1 MENNFP
7 YTLWQDIEETIK
19 TRKVVMADLQSFIEK
34 MSAKIQEYSVEMN
47 GEREFFLPHLTGES
61 PAYRRGYAEALHDLW
76 AIEVFTENAAIA
88 DQIQRS
94 FYRLYWSIKLHDS
107 FDRKGVVAAKLR
119 FAILKRDNFR
129 CQLCGAS
136 RDNAPDMLLH
146 VDHKIPRVKGGTNH
160 EDNLWTLCA
169 LCNQGKG
176 TDDL

>member
-1 MENNFP
+1 M
-7 YTLWQDIEETIK
+7 D
-19 TRKVVMADLQSFIEK
+19 DLQWFIEK
-34 MSAKIQEYSVEMN
+34 MGAKIQQYSVITSGDHEL
-47 GEREFFLPHLTGES
+47 FLSRLTGES
-61 PAYRRGYAEALHDLW
+61 PAYRRGYAEALHD
-76 AIEVFTENAAIA
+76 IEMIAFLTQNAAIA
-88 DQIQRS
+88 DQMQRTLCK
-94 FYRLYWSIKLHDS
+94 RYWLIKDYDN

-119 FAILKRDNFR
+119 FVILKRDNFR

-136 RDNAPDMLLH
+136 RDNTPDMLLH